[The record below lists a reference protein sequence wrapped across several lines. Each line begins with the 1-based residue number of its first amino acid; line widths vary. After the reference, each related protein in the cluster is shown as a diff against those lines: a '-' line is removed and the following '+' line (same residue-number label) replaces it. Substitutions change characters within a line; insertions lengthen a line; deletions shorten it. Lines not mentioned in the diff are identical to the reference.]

1 VSEKGLRLVGRR
13 ALEVLRVQGACLAG
27 SKNSKVDHYLE
38 ANGEEVVEEDS
49 WLMGTSLGCRA
60 ARARWAR
67 RREVD

>member
-1 VSEKGLRLVGRR
+1 
-13 ALEVLRVQGACLAG
+13 VQGACLAG

-38 ANGEEVVEEDS
+38 ANGEEVVEENS